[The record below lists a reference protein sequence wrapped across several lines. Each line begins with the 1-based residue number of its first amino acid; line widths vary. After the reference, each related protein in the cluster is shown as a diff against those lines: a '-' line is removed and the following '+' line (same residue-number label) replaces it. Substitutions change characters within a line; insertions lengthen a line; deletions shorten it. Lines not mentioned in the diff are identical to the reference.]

1 MHWADVAASRLAE
14 RGNKH
19 IIAAGITPSGEFHI
33 GHIREILTGEII
45 SRACHH
51 LGLEVDFIFIVDSA
65 DPLRKVY
72 PFLHEEYSNFIGHQ
86 IGNIPPPDADGRP
99 DHDAFSNGLTYA
111 NFFLEPFQDALAE
124 IGVRPRIVDN
134 LEMYRMGKFEPFAKM
149 ACENID
155 VVREIIERV
164 SGRELPQDWFP
175 WTPLDTNGKLG
186 DVTITDYQHPIVTF
200 VQKDGVVGTSD
211 ISKGEGK
218 LPWRI
223 DWPARWSFNEI
234 TMEPF
239 GKDHG
244 TSGGS
249 YDTGKELSAFFGYQA
264 PEPLTYEWISLKGQ
278 GAMSSSVGN
287 TIGPMEALRLVPP
300 EILRLLVTKTKP
312 NKAIEFDTGMGL
324 VAIADEYE
332 RLASR
337 DFEQE
342 LAQENLSR
350 RQKVQVEDA
359 QAAVRYS
366 VVAHGDEAV
375 SESVSFRHLAM
386 LAQIRTVD
394 DDVFTSLRESGMID
408 EISESL
414 KERLHRMRYWISSQ
428 HFPEEMKIQ
437 IQTKLSDEF
446 MESRSIDDRRIY
458 SEMRLLFESTPWKAG
473 DLQSIFGQVSKAS
486 ELPVRDVYRASY
498 MLFLGSEKGP
508 RLAPILEAWDRKG
521 VLDLLDQA
529 LQ

>member
-72 PFLHEEYSNFIGHQ
+72 PFLHEDYSNYIGHQ
-86 IGNIPPPDADGRP
+86 IGNIPPPDHNGRP
-99 DHDAFSNGLTYA
+99 DHEAFSNGLTYA
-111 NFFLEPFQDALAE
+111 QFFLQPFLEALAE

-164 SGRELPQDWFP
+164 SGRELPDDWFP

-186 DVTITDYQHPIVTF
+186 DVSITDYQHPIVTF
-200 VQKDGVVGTSD
+200 VQNDGVVGTSD
-211 ISKGEGK
+211 ISKGDGK

-324 VAIADEYE
+324 VTIADEYE

-342 LAQENLSR
+342 LAQDNLSR

-359 QAAVRYS
+359 QAALRYS
-366 VVAHGDEAV
+366 VVAHGEEAV

-394 DDVFTSLRESGMID
+394 DDVFALLQESGMIENVSD
-408 EISESL
+408 SL
-414 KERLHRMRYWISSQ
+414 KERLHRMRYWTSSQ

-437 IQTKLSDEF
+437 LQSTLSHDFIASRTDE
-446 MESRSIDDRRIY
+446 DKRIY
-458 SEMRLLFESTPWKAG
+458 SEMKVLFQDVLWRSDE
-473 DLQSIFGQVSKAS
+473 LQSIFGQVSNASGLPIRNVYKAS
-486 ELPVRDVYRASY
+486 YS
-498 MLFLGSEKGP
+498 LFLGSEKGP
-508 RLAPILEAWDRKG
+508 RLAPILEAWNRES
-521 VLDLLDQA
+521 VLALLEQA
-529 LQ
+529 LR